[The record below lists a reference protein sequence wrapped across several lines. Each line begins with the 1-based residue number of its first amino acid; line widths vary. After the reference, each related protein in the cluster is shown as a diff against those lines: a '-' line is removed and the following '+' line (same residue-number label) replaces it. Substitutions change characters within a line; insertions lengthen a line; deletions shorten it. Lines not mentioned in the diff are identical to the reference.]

1 MYSIDDTTTSTVTG
15 SWKVIKIDLSDY
27 SKVGHGHQI
36 IDVEDLESQLDS
48 KATVNHTHDIAHILK
63 LSDTLEK
70 KSDVGHTHDVN
81 TITNI
86 TKLSTLEDVNIL
98 SLSLSKSSDDK
109 DYTISVDDNNCLN
122 IYYNELRIA
131 QYTPSTKD
139 WVFGDYSMSKIDETL
154 ENHYQVLQVIIKA
167 LKEHDILVDEEQG
180 EDE

>member
-15 SWKVIKIDLSDY
+15 SGKVIKIDLSDY

-48 KATVNHTHDIAHILK
+48 KATVNHTHDIAHVLK

-70 KSDVGHTHDVN
+70 KSDVGHTHDVS
-81 TITNI
+81 TI

-98 SLSLSKSSDDK
+98 SLSISKSSDEK
-109 DYTISVDDNNCLN
+109 DYTISVDDNGVLS
-122 IYYNELRIA
+122 IFYQQLRIA
-131 QYTPSTKD
+131 QYTPSTGD